1 MFRQHNLR
9 YSLGDM
15 SQEPDIVIPESPAA
29 TPSAAPNP
37 VPTPVRQMDVVH
49 PAAVDIEPQK
59 VQPAT
64 ESVVDEDEDTVII
77 QPTVAPP
84 ADLEPV
90 ATAQD
95 EEDDEMEEELT
106 EEDEVEQAKK
116 RRDSLK
122 SALTTIG
129 ILIAAPLI
137 AILLT
142 TFVFQSYEVDGESM
156 ETTLQNNDRLIVWK
170 LPVSFANLTSSPY
183 IPARGE
189 IIIFHKRDSSTVM
202 SLGDK
207 QLIKR
212 VIGLPGERV
221 VVRDGEIRVYNSEN
235 PDGFDPDATGQY
247 LITSE
252 TTPGSVDMTVPEDEV
267 FVVGDNRTNSLD
279 SRAIGTIQSDEI
291 IGELSFRIFPFN
303 KVKHY

>member
-15 SQEPDIVIPESPAA
+15 SQEPDIVRPESPAA

-170 LPVSFANLTSSPY
+170 MPVSFAKLTSSTY

-189 IIIFHKRDSSTVM
+189 IIIFHKNESSTVM

-235 PDGFDPDATGQY
+235 PDGFDPDATGLY

-252 TTPGSVDMTVPEDEV
+252 TTPGSVDMTVPDGEV

>member
-1 MFRQHNLR
+1 MN
-9 YSLGDM
+9 
-15 SQEPDIVIPESPAA
+15 QEPDTVQPASPAA
-29 TPSAAPNP
+29 TPGTILNP
-37 VPTPVRQMDVVH
+37 TEAPVRQMDIIV
-49 PAAVDIEPQK
+49 PSSAAQPEPPKAQPITEADSQK
-59 VQPAT
+59 P
-64 ESVVDEDEDTVII
+64 DDDTVII

-84 ADLEPV
+84 ADP
-90 ATAQD
+90 TPID
-95 EEDDEMEEELT
+95 T
-106 EEDEVEQAKK
+106 PRKEEDEVDEELAEEDEMELSKK
-116 RRDSLK
+116 RKDGLK
-122 SALTTIG
+122 SAFATIG

-170 LPVSFANLTSSPY
+170 MPVSFAKLTSSTY

-189 IIIFHKRDSSTVM
+189 IIIFHKNESSTVM

-221 VVRDGEIRVYNSEN
+221 VVRDGEIRIYNNEH

-279 SRAIGTIQSDEI
+279 SRAIGTIRSDEI